1 MTLSLSLP
9 AGVHGGNLNSMVGR
23 LNRMPKAGS
32 PNMAHFLWCL
42 DQWSTLGGHLQQQPE
57 WVTWGSLI

>member
-9 AGVHGGNLNSMVGR
+9 AGVRGGNLNSMVGW

-32 PNMAHFLWCL
+32 ANMAHFLWCL
-42 DQWSTLGGHLQQQPE
+42 DQGSTLGGHL
-57 WVTWGSLI
+57 